1 MHSDTDAQVRTLAL
15 CSLSLSLSLSHS
27 HLSCT
32 LGSWQ
37 ALGSWL
43 LVAIAM
49 LSQMHDAWVCIAWRL
64 EGICSFVLQLQLN
77 FIKES
82 TTSYLYMYG
91 THRLKLHFG

>member
-1 MHSDTDAQVRTLAL
+1 MIDDGEDLAAE
-15 CSLSLSLSLSHS
+15 SLEPEPIKFFKFFKFVKFFKFFKFGFALVSLH
-27 HLSCT
+27 
-32 LGSWQ
+32 
-37 ALGSWL
+37 SWL
-43 LVAIAM
+43 LVAIA
-49 LSQMHDAWVCIAWRL
+49 MHDAWVCIAWRL

>member
-1 MHSDTDAQVRTLAL
+1 MHSDTDAQARTLAL
-15 CSLSLSLSLSHS
+15 YSLSLSLSLS
-27 HLSCT
+27 CT
-32 LGSWQ
+32 LGC
-37 ALGSWL
+37 
-43 LVAIAM
+43 
-49 LSQMHDAWVCIAWRL
+49 DAWVCIAWRL